1 MNLFPALAA
10 SERPCSSVLGFTIRS
25 KKPLGFALPKL
36 RQTDML
42 GTVIAVTLGEFAL
55 RIGTAVLLGAM
66 IGFERQWRQRR
77 AGLRTNALVALA
89 SATFV
94 SLSELVPGDTSPTRI
109 ASYVV
114 SGIGF
119 LGAGV
124 IMREGFN
131 VRGLNTAATLWASAA
146 VGVLAGWGFTSYA
159 ALAAAFVVLTHVVL
173 RPLGAYIDRRPL
185 GEATDLDVAFVLT
198 VVCRAKEEYRLRLRI
213 IEELARERLRLLS
226 LQTMPYVAGGSP
238 GAEPSPPLASPDE
251 LVVIEAEIRHANEE
265 DRRAMEGVAERIAAD
280 PDVRRVR
287 WYAREH
293 ARED

>member
-1 MNLFPALAA
+1 
-10 SERPCSSVLGFTIRS
+10 
-25 KKPLGFALPKL
+25 
-36 RQTDML
+36 ML
-42 GTVIAVTLGEFAL
+42 KTVIIMTLGEFAL
-55 RIGTAVLLGAM
+55 RIGAAVLLGAM

-146 VGVLAGWGFTSYA
+146 VGVLSGWGFTSYA
-159 ALAAAFVVLTHVVL
+159 ALAAAFVVLTHVIL
-173 RPLGAYIDRRPL
+173 RPLGVYIDRRPL
-185 GEATDLDVAFVLT
+185 GEATDLEVAFVLT

-213 IEELARERLRLLS
+213 IEELGRERLRLLS
-226 LQTMPYVAGGSP
+226 LQTMPYVASEGSSK
-238 GAEPSPPLASPDE
+238 EVSSSLPLHDE
-251 LVVIEAEIRHANEE
+251 LVVIEAEIRHASEE
-265 DRRAMEGVAERIAAD
+265 DRRVMEGVVERIATD
-280 PDVRRVR
+280 PDTRRVR
-287 WYAREH
+287 WYTRES

>member
-1 MNLFPALAA
+1 
-10 SERPCSSVLGFTIRS
+10 
-25 KKPLGFALPKL
+25 
-36 RQTDML
+36 ML
-42 GTVIAVTLGEFAL
+42 GTVIAMTLSEFAV
-55 RIGTAVLLGAM
+55 RIGTAALLGAM

-159 ALAAAFVVLTHVVL
+159 ALAAAFVVLTHVTL

-185 GEATDLDVAFVLT
+185 GEATDLDVAFVFT

-226 LQTMPYVAGGSP
+226 LQTTPYVAGGGS
-238 GAEPSPPLASPDE
+238 GAETSSPLASSDE
-251 LVVIEAEIRHANEE
+251 LVVIEAEIRHASEE